1 MTGLEAILAQIEQDA
16 QCQREALFTAA
27 KAESHQ
33 ILEEAQQEA
42 DRQAKAILEEAQRK
56 ADEIR
61 ARAES
66 TALLEKR
73 DRILRCKQ
81 LLIRDAMEQACED
94 LENAPA
100 EEYFSI
106 LLELVVRFRQAG
118 CGVLY
123 LNARDLAR
131 VPQGFAAAL
140 HAAAPTK
147 GEITVSPTPRDIPNG
162 FVLVYGLVE
171 IDCTFQALF
180 QEATDQLRDAVGAIL
195 FAP

>member
-1 MTGLEAILAQIEQDA
+1 M
-16 QCQREALFTAA
+16 
-27 KAESHQ
+27 
-33 ILEEAQQEA
+33 LEEAQREA

-81 LLIRDAMEQACED
+81 MLIRDAIEQACED

-106 LLELVVRFRQAG
+106 LLELVERFRQPG

-131 VPQGFAAAL
+131 APQGFAAAL

-147 GEITVSPTPRDIPNG
+147 GEITVSPTPREIPNG

>member
-1 MTGLEAILAQIEQDA
+1 M
-16 QCQREALFTAA
+16 
-27 KAESHQ
+27 
-33 ILEEAQQEA
+33 
-42 DRQAKAILEEAQRK
+42 
-56 ADEIR
+56 
-61 ARAES
+61 
-66 TALLEKR
+66 EKC

-106 LLELVVRFRQAG
+106 LLELVERFRQPG

>member
-1 MTGLEAILAQIEQDA
+1 M
-16 QCQREALFTAA
+16 
-27 KAESHQ
+27 
-33 ILEEAQQEA
+33 
-42 DRQAKAILEEAQRK
+42 
-56 ADEIR
+56 
-61 ARAES
+61 
-66 TALLEKR
+66 
-73 DRILRCKQ
+73 
-81 LLIRDAMEQACED
+81 
-94 LENAPA
+94 
-100 EEYFSI
+100 
-106 LLELVVRFRQAG
+106 LELVERFRQPG

-131 VPQGFAAAL
+131 APQGFAAAL

-147 GEITVSPTPRDIPNG
+147 GEITVSPTPREIPNG